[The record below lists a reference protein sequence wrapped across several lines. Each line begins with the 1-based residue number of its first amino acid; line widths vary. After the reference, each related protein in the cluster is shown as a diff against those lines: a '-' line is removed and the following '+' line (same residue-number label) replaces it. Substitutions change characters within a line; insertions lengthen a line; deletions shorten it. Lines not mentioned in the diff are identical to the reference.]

1 MPEVRGHMSPSN
13 DYDMYPILSYSTSKP
28 RNGVARISYTAI
40 MRVRW
45 GPISWGN
52 NTAHKVSCTGQTT
65 QSKSGNVTNS
75 TNGEIKHTVFT
86 GSFDISMPSGGSKTV
101 TLTWSNNSINAS
113 YSGTRYT
120 GLSVSA
126 QVTVS
131 ANPSYTKCKAP
142 DSVSLNKTY
151 VEPGGKIT
159 VSWRG
164 AGGGT
169 GNSIQRYY
177 VQQQVNGGSWSSA
190 NPYNYNTSSDSG
202 SLNVTLPN
210 SPGAT
215 VRFQV
220 RTEGSAGSTWYSGYT
235 QSGNCTLYSAPTI
248 PTCTVTKDRPKQG
261 DVTINWQA
269 GSAGTGGNTIQNYE
283 IWYRVSSGG
292 SSGPWGSRQ
301 RILNIWNINQR
312 SYTWSQGIV
321 GKWYQFCIVAIGS
334 KYSYSNTNAWSSAVQ
349 ISVRY
354 TNCGAPSNFRISG
367 TTTPIRGQQTTLS
380 WGAGSGGVNNSVQ
393 YYEIQYSTNNGSS
406 WSTLSSTISASS
418 TSYIFNAPQ
427 YVGTVKYR
435 IRTKG
440 TAGSSYYS
448 SWVNSSN
455 SLSIKQADP
464 PTSGSVTVALEDATA
479 QGQKRFRI
487 SWSNFKGN
495 QYNNI
500 SKYILT
506 YQSSITGEEDT
517 FGQEI
522 TISSNISSSTSSYL
536 WEGGDWTYWYK
547 FSIVAVGQYY
557 GQSPKVT
564 TAPIQKALGESDA
577 PEPPSGFEYSEDG
590 YVFYKDQYWFVPG
603 SFIRV
608 KPLGQT
614 NEYLEYYSLEQSET
628 IKGVKNNWR
637 TIGNINPGESSSHIL
652 LSKDLTDGDF
662 VHFRAR
668 AYGGGQYTNYF
679 PSDEMLDDYQIPIL
693 NTTNINKNYPII
705 QIKRASSG
713 TWTREDGR
721 GDAGIILKEGELG
734 YDLDNSMLKV
744 GQNNSHFYKLLGV
757 GQNIGDNNF
766 QASPFENNVTFGTEN
781 KILNKS
787 SSNMLL
793 VGLRN
798 IVNQV
803 INTPFSSIIAG
814 VDNVSNAPG
823 NMIGADLTTSNNN
836 NTYALICG
844 RYNANTPKL
853 SSPLFIVGG
862 GTSASTRANILEVSK
877 DYISSTK
884 PIFAVGE
891 IKIMPNGNYAV
902 SDDDTNND
910 SDEGLELSKAYNL
923 GYLVS
928 SQWIQK
934 NDDFNN
940 YKKPGTYMVPLTETY
955 KTLENRPE
963 NATEAGKLSV
973 NDIIG
978 AGKWN
983 PDDPSYKVQTYRD
996 LSGRVMNRSY
1006 YPTGDGFI
1014 WTNWGTLLNS
1024 RFNGMFQNGN
1034 RLYFLEPGHTNDSIS
1049 INNYISTVKEYINYG
1064 DRNNLFLHSDN
1075 YIHLQCDKEY
1085 GSIVADCGTFA
1096 ICGTGYS
1103 SPQIQVI
1110 RGSYGDGINAKG
1122 GSISAQTYG
1131 IRIYGWAQNIE
1142 CRFVELVDN
1151 ASVGTENYCVN
1162 SNNSLAVG
1170 YQCRAGNSAN
1180 DSNTVAI
1187 GSYVTAYNHQLCI
1200 GKYNKERT
1208 GSTTDNTG
1216 VAFMVGNGSSK
1227 EARGNALEIYYNGKT
1242 KSDGSYESTGADYA
1256 EMFEWE
1262 DFNKDNEDRTGL
1274 FVSLTKDKIK
1284 LANKDDDYILGII
1297 SKNPSI
1303 VGDNPIAWH
1312 NKYMKDIFG
1321 NIIFEEKE
1329 LEEISQTREID
1340 GHKNKI
1346 VYQKAGIYK
1355 VPVLNPDYDPSQE
1368 YIGREDRSEWSYVGL
1383 LGKLVVIDDGT
1394 CEVDGY
1400 CWPSKNG
1407 MATRDIIHKKIRV
1420 MERLDDTHIRVLLK

>member
-113 YSGTRYT
+113 YGGTRYT

-164 AGGGT
+164 ASGGT

-220 RTEGSAGSTWYSGYT
+220 RTEGSAGSTWYSDYT

-283 IWYRVSSGG
+283 IWYRASSGG

-312 SYTWSQGIV
+312 SYTWSQGTV

-418 TSYIFNAPQ
+418 TSYTFNAPQ

-734 YDLDNSMLKV
+734 YDLDNKVLKV
-744 GQNNSHFYKLLGV
+744 GQDNGTFSSLLSV
-757 GQNIGDNNF
+757 GQNIGLNN
-766 QASPFENNVTFGTEN
+766 SNIGLHNVTIGYNN
-781 KILNKS
+781 KIQDKDASYSLIVGASNTVREMAS
-787 SSNMLL
+787 SSPVYDLSSNII
-793 VGLRN
+793 VGR
-798 IVNQV
+798 
-803 INTPFSSIIAG
+803 
-814 VDNVSNAPG
+814 SNLSDTAG
-823 NMIGADLTTSNNN
+823 NMIGYNLETSPGFNEQS
-836 NTYALICG
+836 ALICG
-844 RYNANTPKL
+844 VYNSIDSKY
-853 SSPLFIVGG
+853 SGSLFVVGN
-862 GTSASTRANILEVSK
+862 GTSASLRSNALVVNKDGITYFKNDAICENGGAKLSEAVNIGDLPSDRQLNTNLDNFIDIGTYGLIANAGAKTIKNLPHRFRDTKMGGKLFTTNSMGFSRSDPWTYTLQFYIDIYGGTYRRYKTDYDASNPGRWQEWLTVFNSGSHNCQENGTGLYFLPTGQWVNPWNETGGVNSSNSYITATKDPILNNNGLLLRSDTLMLSSSHHTEITGGFIRV
-877 DYISSTK
+877 ISDGRGFQ
-884 PIFAVGE
+884 FAA
-891 IKIMPNGNYAV
+891 INTIANYPNINGNNLTYYGNLSLENSSGFETGISLSGEKAV
-902 SDDDTNND
+902 Y
-910 SDEGLELSKAYNL
+910 LHPKAYTKELCIYTGTYTNPSY
-923 GYLVS
+923 GYMKVS
-928 SQWIQK
+928 EMYTFGS
-934 NDDFNN
+934 
-940 YKKPGTYMVPLTETY
+940 PGTGRKMKVGDNFNDYKNPGVYYTDHDNNLT
-955 KTLENRPE
+955 KTLLNRP
-963 NATEAGKLSV
+963 NDGSGKLSV
-973 NDIIG
+973 DWILGHGGYI
-978 AGKWN
+978 
-983 PDDPSYKVQTYRD
+983 VQTWE
-996 LSGRVMNRSY
+996 N
-1006 YPTGDGFI
+1006 
-1014 WTNWGTLLNS
+1014 
-1024 RFNGMFQNGN
+1024 
-1034 RLYFLEPGHTNDSIS
+1034 H
-1049 INNYISTVKEYINYG
+1049 
-1064 DRNNLFLHSDN
+1064 
-1075 YIHLQCDKEY
+1075 
-1085 GSIVADCGTFA
+1085 
-1096 ICGTGYS
+1096 
-1103 SPQIQVI
+1103 
-1110 RGSYGDGINAKG
+1110 NA
-1122 GSISAQTYG
+1122 
-1131 IRIYGWAQNIE
+1131 E
-1142 CRFVELVDN
+1142 CW
-1151 ASVGTENYCVN
+1151 
-1162 SNNSLAVG
+1162 
-1170 YQCRAGNSAN
+1170 
-1180 DSNTVAI
+1180 
-1187 GSYVTAYNHQLCI
+1187 
-1200 GKYNKERT
+1200 KRT
-1208 GSTTDNTG
+1208 W
-1216 VAFMVGNGSSK
+1216 K
-1227 EARGNALEIYYNGKT
+1227 GNAW
-1242 KSDGSYESTGADYA
+1242 S
-1256 EMFEWE
+1256 
-1262 DFNKDNEDRTGL
+1262 
-1274 FVSLTKDKIK
+1274 
-1284 LANKDDDYILGII
+1284 
-1297 SKNPSI
+1297 
-1303 VGDNPIAWH
+1303 AW
-1312 NKYMKDIFG
+1312 
-1321 NIIFEEKE
+1321 
-1329 LEEISQTREID
+1329 
-1340 GHKNKI
+1340 
-1346 VYQKAGIYK
+1346 
-1355 VPVLNPDYDPSQE
+1355 
-1368 YIGREDRSEWSYVGL
+1368 
-1383 LGKLVVIDDGT
+1383 
-1394 CEVDGY
+1394 
-1400 CWPSKNG
+1400 
-1407 MATRDIIHKKIRV
+1407 KKIY
-1420 MERLDDTHIRVLLK
+1420 

>member
-220 RTEGSAGSTWYSGYT
+220 RTEGSAGSTWYSDYT

-312 SYTWSQGIV
+312 SYTWSQGTV

-406 WSTLSSTISASS
+406 WSTLSSTIAPNR

-427 YVGTVKYR
+427 YVGAVKYR
-435 IRTKG
+435 IRAKG

-448 SWVNSSN
+448 GWANSSN
-455 SLSIKQADP
+455 TLNVQQADP
-464 PTSGSVTVALEDATA
+464 PTSGSVTAELENSSTP
-479 QGQKRFRI
+479 GQKRFKI
-487 SWSNFKGN
+487 NWANFKGN
-495 QYNNI
+495 QYNEI

-506 YQSSITGEEDT
+506 YQSSPTGEENT

-522 TISSNISSSTSSYL
+522 TLSSNLSSSTTSYQ
-536 WEGGDWTYWYK
+536 WEGGNWNYWYK
-547 FSIVAVGQYY
+547 FSVVAVGRYY

-564 TAPIQKALGESDA
+564 STAIQKTLGESEV
-577 PEPPSGFEYSEDG
+577 PVPPSGFSYSGDG
-590 YVFYKDQYWFVPG
+590 YIFYDNQYWFVPG
-603 SFIRV
+603 GTIRV
-608 KPLGQT
+608 KPLGAT
-614 NEYLEYYSLEQSET
+614 NEYLDYYSLEQSET
-628 IKGVKNNWR
+628 IAGEKNNWR
-637 TIGNINPGESSSHIL
+637 NIGHIEPGQTSGIITIST
-652 LSKDLTDGDF
+652 DLTDGDF

-668 AYGGGQYTNYF
+668 SYGGGQYTEYF
-679 PSDEMLDDYQIPIL
+679 PSDDLLDNYQIPVL
-693 NTTNINKNYPII
+693 DPANINKNYPIV
-705 QIKRASSG
+705 QVKRTLKG
-713 TWTREDGR
+713 TWDREDK
-721 GDAGIILKEGELG
+721 DSDGIRLKEGELG
-734 YDLDNSMLKV
+734 YDLTNSVLKIGIDNKK
-744 GQNNSHFYKLLGV
+744 FKDLLMI
-757 GQNIGDNNF
+757 GQNIG
-766 QASPFENNVTFGTEN
+766 TEN
-781 KILNKS
+781 RISNPDTNSSIFGSNNTIDNQYAYNCLVIGKNNSISSNNTWYGNIIAGRDNSPSTPTHLIGTGLKS
-787 SSNMLL
+787 SSLSNNASGLICGKYNIINSGFYSDSL
-793 VGLRN
+793 FAVGNGTNDSQRSN
-798 IVNQV
+798 AFIVTSSSTI
-803 INTPFSSIIAG
+803 INTPGIYFQNYNLSPRLSSFTPTIKGYRVSSGQEIPGGAKFTII
-814 VDNVSNAPG
+814 
-823 NMIGADLTTSNNN
+823 TSNCN
-836 NTYALICG
+836 YF
-844 RYNANTPKL
+844 KL
-853 SSPLFIVGG
+853 GMLCFASYHLKFKKSSDGSGELYVSLPFPARWG
-862 GTSASTRANILEVSK
+862 GT
-877 DYISSTK
+877 
-884 PIFAVGE
+884 
-891 IKIMPNGNYAV
+891 
-902 SDDDTNND
+902 
-910 SDEGLELSKAYNL
+910 
-923 GYLVS
+923 
-928 SQWIQK
+928 W
-934 NDDFNN
+934 
-940 YKKPGTYMVPLTETY
+940 
-955 KTLENRPE
+955 
-963 NATEAGKLSV
+963 
-973 NDIIG
+973 
-978 AGKWN
+978 
-983 PDDPSYKVQTYRD
+983 
-996 LSGRVMNRSY
+996 
-1006 YPTGDGFI
+1006 
-1014 WTNWGTLLNS
+1014 
-1024 RFNGMFQNGN
+1024 
-1034 RLYFLEPGHTNDSIS
+1034 
-1049 INNYISTVKEYINYG
+1049 
-1064 DRNNLFLHSDN
+1064 
-1075 YIHLQCDKEY
+1075 
-1085 GSIVADCGTFA
+1085 
-1096 ICGTGYS
+1096 
-1103 SPQIQVI
+1103 
-1110 RGSYGDGINAKG
+1110 G
-1122 GSISAQTYG
+1122 GSIAYTRGGNETNDAYMRRARYLQAQGEYMTFRMSEG
-1131 IRIYGWAQNIE
+1131 
-1142 CRFVELVDN
+1142 
-1151 ASVGTENYCVN
+1151 
-1162 SNNSLAVG
+1162 
-1170 YQCRAGNSAN
+1170 
-1180 DSNTVAI
+1180 DSI
-1187 GSYVTAYNHQLCI
+1187 VTASDC
-1200 GKYNKERT
+1200 
-1208 GSTTDNTG
+1208 
-1216 VAFMVGNGSSK
+1216 SK
-1227 EARGNALEIYYNGKT
+1227 FSMDYEIEFFASIIYI
-1242 KSDGSYESTGADYA
+1242 
-1256 EMFEWE
+1256 
-1262 DFNKDNEDRTGL
+1262 
-1274 FVSLTKDKIK
+1274 VS
-1284 LANKDDDYILGII
+1284 
-1297 SKNPSI
+1297 
-1303 VGDNPIAWH
+1303 
-1312 NKYMKDIFG
+1312 
-1321 NIIFEEKE
+1321 E
-1329 LEEISQTREID
+1329 
-1340 GHKNKI
+1340 
-1346 VYQKAGIYK
+1346 
-1355 VPVLNPDYDPSQE
+1355 
-1368 YIGREDRSEWSYVGL
+1368 
-1383 LGKLVVIDDGT
+1383 
-1394 CEVDGY
+1394 
-1400 CWPSKNG
+1400 
-1407 MATRDIIHKKIRV
+1407 
-1420 MERLDDTHIRVLLK
+1420 